1 MKSTIVPVK
10 NIINLNVACDKL
22 KNRPL
27 GTPGLGLVY
36 GRPGLGKTTA
46 MAWCVSE
53 NDGVYVRAVRCG
65 TPLSLLKDICRELEL
80 TEPRSSRDAL
90 RTITESLKEDP
101 RPFFI
106 DEADHLM
113 DRIDLVETV
122 RDIHDESGAPVI
134 LIGMDEIAKKLK
146 RYPQFESRVMEWVEF
161 KACTFADARQIADD
175 MCEGFRVADDLLAE
189 LLTAAKSEIRRVV
202 TGLYQIEKV
211 AKSKGLN
218 LMTKRDFGGAFFLG
232 HKPGK
237 KTAA

>member
-1 MKSTIVPVK
+1 MKSTIVPVN

-46 MAWCVSE
+46 MAWCVNQNE
-53 NDGVYVRAVRCG
+53 GVYVRAVRCC
-65 TPLSLLKDICRELEL
+65 TPLSLLKDICHELDV

-90 RTITESLKEDP
+90 RAITDSLKENP
-101 RPFFI
+101 RLFFI
-106 DEADHLM
+106 DEADYLM

-122 RDIHDESGAPVI
+122 RDIHDESGVPVI
-134 LIGMDEIAKKLK
+134 LIGMNDIAKKLK

-161 KACTFADARQIADD
+161 KECTFADARQIADD
-175 MCEGFRVADDLLAE
+175 MCEGFRVADDLLTE
-189 LLTAAKSEIRRVV
+189 LLTAAKHEIRRVV
-202 TGLYQIEKV
+202 TGLYQLESV
-211 AKSKGLN
+211 AKAKGLN
-218 LMTKRDFGGAFFLG
+218 VMTSRDFGGVFFLG

-237 KTAA
+237 KA